1 MELIVEISTPL
12 YLKNGMISQGIC
24 QMNEISVLPLSA
36 ILAGVVTLLMIGIT
50 YQQMSYLSIYA
61 NFKQKVGT
69 TIITILTVYPGWDFA
84 YDIGRSSIV
93 ANLTLAT
100 VLFGIAVVLFEA
112 IKGNAT
118 TEKHYRHQIL
128 YKALHY

>member
-1 MELIVEISTPL
+1 M
-12 YLKNGMISQGIC
+12 K
-24 QMNEISVLPLSA
+24 EISVLPLSA

-69 TIITILTVYPGWDFA
+69 AIITLLTVCPGWYFA

-93 ANLTLAT
+93 ANLTLVTIIFAI
-100 VLFGIAVVLFEA
+100 VVVLFEA
-112 IKGNAT
+112 IKGNAV
-118 TEKHYRHQIL
+118 TEKHYRKQIL
-128 YKALHY
+128 YKALHYEMLKSQVETR

>member
-1 MELIVEISTPL
+1 
-12 YLKNGMISQGIC
+12 
-24 QMNEISVLPLSA
+24 MNTMPALPLSA

-69 TIITILTVYPGWDFA
+69 TIITLLTVYPGWYFA

-93 ANLTLAT
+93 ANLTMTT
-100 VLFGIAVVLFEA
+100 VLFAIVTVLFEA
-112 IKGNAT
+112 VKDNAA
-118 TEKHYRHQIL
+118 TEKHYRKQIL
-128 YKALHY
+128 YKALHYDMLKSQVEAL